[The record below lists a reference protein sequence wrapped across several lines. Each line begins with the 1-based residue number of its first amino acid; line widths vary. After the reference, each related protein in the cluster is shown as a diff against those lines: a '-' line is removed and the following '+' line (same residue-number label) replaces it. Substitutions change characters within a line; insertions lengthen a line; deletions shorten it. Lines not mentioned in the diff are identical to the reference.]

1 MFGSDHDLHHFFS
14 QGTCDLFVK
23 LLLCDE
29 VQSCQSVAV
38 QIGCRTK
45 VSQNGRVAN
54 DAILDL

>member
-1 MFGSDHDLHHFFS
+1 MFGSDRDLHHSFS

-45 VSQNGRVAN
+45 VSRNG
-54 DAILDL
+54 